1 MIGKLL
7 RVLSVVAVGIA
18 FSGVARADEH
28 ESCDREKLVQSG
40 TFQAHLTRVGF
51 IVGVRWGDGI
61 LTLNNGEQHKFDML
75 GLKLIETGVA
85 DMDLEGEIYN
95 LKKLGDFEGV
105 YYGSSAAATLVK
117 GKGEA
122 MANNS
127 KCIFVRARGT
137 TAGLQLSAPAPGGIQ
152 IKFSD

>member
-1 MIGKLL
+1 
-7 RVLSVVAVGIA
+7 
-18 FSGVARADEH
+18 
-28 ESCDREKLVQSG
+28 
-40 TFQAHLTRVGF
+40 
-51 IVGVRWGDGI
+51 
-61 LTLNNGEQHKFDML
+61 ML

-95 LKKLGDFEGV
+95 LKKLADFEGV

-127 KCIFVRARGT
+127 KCIIVRARGT